1 MYVYTA
7 DKVIQVHTMKA
18 DGGVEIL
25 FHSFLTSA
33 LDGGKW
39 SSLCLQ
45 LFISKER
52 APQHPLNRILSRLQ
66 RWSGHNAEEES
77 LYPLGNET

>member
-1 MYVYTA
+1 VYTA
-7 DKVIQVHTMKA
+7 AEFILVHAMKA

-25 FHSFLTSA
+25 FHSLLTSA

-45 LFISKER
+45 LFTSKER

-66 RWSGHNAEEES
+66 SWSGHIAEEES
-77 LYPLGNET
+77 V

>member
-1 MYVYTA
+1 VYTA
-7 DKVIQVHTMKA
+7 DKVILIHAMKA

-25 FHSFLTSA
+25 FHSLLTSA

-45 LFISKER
+45 FFTSKER

-66 RWSGHNAEEES
+66 RWCGHIAEEES
-77 LYPLGNET
+77 L